1 MEYQK
6 IVNLSESTPNQTSKF
21 TTSILRSSFYDYSD
35 AYVLVSATITVSDRA
50 ASSANI
56 RKNIIKNCTPFTNC
70 VSEIN
75 NTKIDN
81 AKDIDIVMPMYN
93 LE

>member
-21 TTSILRSSFYDYSD
+21 TTKRSSFYDYSD
-35 AYVLVSATITVSDRA
+35 AYVLVSATITVSNRA

-81 AKDIDIVMPMYN
+81 AKDIDIVMRMYN